1 MSFTKMSNLVLVVA
15 AIAVFALLWREM
27 LILEGSLSFVMALG
41 FITAVAMYGV
51 ARLLFLAM
59 IQRKLKEAIE
69 E

>member
-1 MSFTKMSNLVLVVA
+1 MSNLVLVVA